1 MKIENNSKEIILK
14 KSGFLLHNGFKLI
27 GITDATITFSNKK
40 IAFIIGYER
49 YDNVSNINVKFL
61 EENEMF
67 NLGWIAFVRRNQT
80 PLPQSKLDNILE
92 LLDYAEKNY
101 DKVTN
106 LQFCQESREMV
117 KDFLKE

>member
-14 KSGFLLHNGFKLI
+14 KSEFLLHNGFKLI
-27 GITDATITFSNKK
+27 EITDATITFSNKK

-80 PLPQSKLDNILE
+80 PLPQSRLDNILE

>member
-27 GITDATITFSNKK
+27 GITEATITFSNKK